1 MKQLSLV
8 FSLLF
13 FLSVNAQ
20 DSDLKPLVDQ
30 LKTEIQSEKDDAKK
44 LFLLDSLT
52 SVVRDKSNFPYD
64 SIARS
69 TIDLAIKLDS
79 FNIAAYNTTNLI
91 NFHNNFLGKPKTGI
105 AIFNTYFKALKNNI
119 SARNLAGLYIDSGDS
134 YYFTKQ
140 VDSAMSHYDK
150 AITYAE
156 KANDNRVKGFAI
168 LYKGYAYSDE
178 GKFALASQ
186 TLKQASEIFTQ
197 EKDTFNIIAAKNS
210 LAILYSANGFIE
222 EAQKER
228 RETIKLATETK
239 SYGQLISL
247 YVNEANDLKNK
258 V

>member
-30 LKTEIQSEKDDAKK
+30 LKTEIQSEKDNAKK

-52 SVVRDKSNFPYD
+52 SVVRDKSSFPYD
-64 SIARS
+64 SIART

-91 NFHNNFLGKPKTGI
+91 NYHNNFLGKPKTGI
-105 AIFNTYFKALKNNI
+105 AIFNTYFKTLKNNI
-119 SARNLAGLYIDSGDS
+119 SARNLASLYIDSGDS
-134 YYFTKQ
+134 FYFTKQ

-156 KANDNRVKGFAI
+156 RANDNRVKGFAI

-210 LAILYSANGFIE
+210 LAILYSANGFIQ

-228 RETIKLATETK
+228 KETIKLATELKVTDSLFHCMLTK
-239 SYGQLISL
+239 QTI
-247 YVNEANDLKNK
+247 
-258 V
+258 